1 VKIASPLKPLKARDA
16 GRVQAEPEEAQA
28 EEAQQD
34 EAEPDETWP
43 PEENWEG
50 ISRRPRA
57 SNYNPDHWPP
67 L

>member
-1 VKIASPLKPLKARDA
+1 MQEESKP
-16 GRVQAEPEEAQA
+16 EPEEAQA